1 MDFITSESIEPFKQL
16 SEMLADSIPGGII
29 FALADLEKLTW
40 KRASKSFD
48 IPAFQVGLPLRKGGA
63 ADICIKTGKPAE
75 EQVPRVVY
83 GMRLL
88 MQAVPIMEDG
98 AAVGAT
104 IIVFPKMIA
113 VARAFPDFAPIIAN
127 MFPEGSH
134 MYMTDLEKY
143 VYSQPSDKFYL
154 PGIEGGTPYK
164 DDSVA
169 AQAIRTK
176 SPIDLE
182 LDASVHGIPVRVAN
196 FPLFDEENANA
207 VVATIGIVTPK
218 ANAVRLREVATN
230 LTRALE
236 EISAVIEQLAAAA
249 GEINANELSLNNKIK
264 GVNVLADEISEVLA
278 FIKQIADE
286 TKMLGLNAAI
296 EAARAGEVGRGFGV
310 VAEEIR
316 KMSDESKETVIT
328 IRSLIDRIKGEVKE
342 TVDNSQVT
350 VNASQEQAAAT
361 QEITASIEEIT
372 SMAEELNR
380 MARNM

>member
-1 MDFITSESIEPFKQL
+1 MDFITPEAIEPFKQL

-29 FALADLEKLTW
+29 FALSDMEKLTW
-40 KRASKSFD
+40 KKASKSFD
-48 IPAFQVGLPLRKGGA
+48 IPAFQIGLPLRKGGA
-63 ADICIKTGKPAE
+63 ADICMKTGRPAE
-75 EQVPRVVY
+75 ESVPRAVY
-83 GMRLL
+83 GMRFL
-88 MQAVPIMEDG
+88 MQAVPVMEEG
-98 AAVGAT
+98 SVLGSM
-104 IIVFPKMIA
+104 IVIFPKMIA
-113 VARAFPDFAPIIAN
+113 IARAFPDFAPIIAN

-143 VYSQPSDKFYL
+143 VYSHPSDMFSL

-164 DDSVA
+164 DESVA

-176 SPIDLE
+176 RPVDKE
-182 LDASVHGIPVRVAN
+182 LDANVYGIPVRVAT
-196 FPLFDEENANA
+196 FPLFDDENVNN

-236 EISAVIEQLAAAA
+236 EISAVIEELAASA
-249 GEINANELSLNNKIK
+249 GEININEQNLNSKIR
-264 GVNVLADEISEVLA
+264 GVNSLADEISEVLA

-316 KMSDESKETVIT
+316 KLSDESKETVVT
-328 IRSLIDRIKGEVKE
+328 IRALIDRIKGEVRE
-342 TVDNSQVT
+342 TADNSQVT
-350 VNASQEQAAAT
+350 MNASQEQAAAT

-372 SMAEELNR
+372 SMAEELDR
-380 MARNM
+380 MAKNM

>member
-1 MDFITSESIEPFKQL
+1 MDFITPESIEPYKQL
-16 SEMLADSIPGGII
+16 SDMLADSIPGGII

-48 IPAFQVGLPLRKGGA
+48 IPAFHVGLPLRQGGA
-63 ADICIKTGKPAE
+63 ADVCIKTGRPAE
-75 EQVPRVVY
+75 EQVARAVY

-88 MQAVPIMEDG
+88 MQAVPVMEEG
-98 AAVGAT
+98 AAVGAA
-104 IIVFPKMIA
+104 IIIFPKMIA
-113 VARAFPDFAPIIAN
+113 IARAFPDFAPIIAN

-143 VYSQPSDKFYL
+143 VHSQRSDKFAL
-154 PGIEGGTPYK
+154 PGLEEGTRYK

-169 AQAIRTK
+169 ALAIRTK
-176 SPIDLE
+176 TPVDKE
-182 LDASVHGIPVRVAN
+182 LDASVYGVPVRVAN
-196 FPLFDEENANA
+196 FPLFSDEDANA

-218 ANAVRLREVATN
+218 ANAVRLREVAHN

-236 EISAVIEQLAAAA
+236 EISAVIEELAASA
-249 GEINANELSLNNKIK
+249 GEINVNELDLNNKIK
-264 GVNVLADEISEVLA
+264 GVNSLADEISEVLA

-316 KMSDESKETVIT
+316 KLSDESKETVVT
-328 IRSLIDRIKGEVKE
+328 IRSLIDRIKNEVRE

-372 SMAEELNR
+372 SMAEELDR